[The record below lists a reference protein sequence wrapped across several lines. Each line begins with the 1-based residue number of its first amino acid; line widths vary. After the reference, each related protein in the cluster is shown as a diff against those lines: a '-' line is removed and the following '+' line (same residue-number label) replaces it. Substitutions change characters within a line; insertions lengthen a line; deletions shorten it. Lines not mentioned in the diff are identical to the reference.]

1 MKSAFTRECNKDTR
15 SVRSGILLPDAKK
28 GKRKAKARAG
38 AASATLHP
46 SRLTAP
52 ARPQAADEADEEEDE
67 FADDDEEGGE
77 SADEEL
83 KHDPKRL
90 ATLAKRGMK
99 LDLKEGVSVAKGKKP
114 AAAKGPAKGKAASG
128 AAKGKAKKA

>member
-28 GKRKAKARAG
+28 GKRKAKARCQVPH
-38 AASATLHP
+38 AASTTCSHIA
-46 SRLTAP
+46 SR
-52 ARPQAADEADEEEDE
+52 QVADDADEEEDE
-67 FADDDEEGGE
+67 FADDDEEGDE

-90 ATLAKRGMK
+90 ATLAKRGMQ
-99 LDLKEGVSVAKGKKP
+99 LDLKEGVTVAKGKKP
-114 AAAKGPAKGKAASG
+114 AAKPAAAKGKAAAGG
-128 AAKGKAKKA
+128 AGKGKAKKA